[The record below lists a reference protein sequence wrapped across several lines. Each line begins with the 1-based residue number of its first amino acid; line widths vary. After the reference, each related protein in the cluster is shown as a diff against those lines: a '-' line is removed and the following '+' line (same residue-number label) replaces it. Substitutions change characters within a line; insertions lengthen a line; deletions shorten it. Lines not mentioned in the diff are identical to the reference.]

1 MARFRDVPGA
11 ALAVGAFVL
20 TVLLGVGGA
29 SASALWQQSATA
41 TMTVTASGTWPVT
54 PFSQFTCTNDSPQKV
69 ATLAAA
75 GSRAPTALTYAALQ
89 ANGTYGPSYT
99 ESVVLGTTSTVS
111 LTITSQI
118 VLANRTTT
126 PLTVRVTATYADQ
139 TQTSA
144 TAKVALEQG
153 NNSDKVTCL
162 SATL

>member
-1 MARFRDVPGA
+1 MDRVRNLPGTG
-11 ALAVGAFVL
+11 LAIGAFVL
-20 TVLLGVGGA
+20 TVLLGLGGA

-41 TMTVTASGTWPVT
+41 AMTVTASGIWPTVG
-54 PFSQFTCTNDSPQKV
+54 FSSFTCTNDNPQKV
-69 ATLAAA
+69 ATLTAA
-75 GSRAPTALTYAALQ
+75 GSRAPTSLTYAALQ

-99 ESVVLGTTSTVS
+99 ESVSLGTTSTVS

-139 TQTSA
+139 TQTTA

-153 NNSDKVTCL
+153 NNSDKVICL
-162 SATL
+162 SAAL